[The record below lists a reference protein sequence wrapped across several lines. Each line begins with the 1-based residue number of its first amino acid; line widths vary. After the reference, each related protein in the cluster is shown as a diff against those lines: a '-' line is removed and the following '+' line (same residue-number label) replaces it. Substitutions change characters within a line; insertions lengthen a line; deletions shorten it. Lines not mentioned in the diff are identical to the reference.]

1 MRVKVGGVT
10 KATLTPLLKNFSNTM
25 WHLDANAT
33 QRTLGGTGSRAIH
46 LMLTIGDTTTSLV
59 GVAAID
65 TTANM
70 DVTITVEWASAKAG
84 NTISMYQGYMEYKN

>member
-1 MRVKVGGVT
+1 
-10 KATLTPLLKNFSNTM
+10 
-25 WHLDANAT
+25 
-33 QRTLGGTGSRAIH
+33 
-46 LMLTIGDTTTSLV
+46 LTIGDTTTGLV